1 MSEFSW
7 RDFQIWFE
15 GFAENV
21 KRRPDT
27 KQWERIK
34 EQIARIDGSG
44 PPAAKPAK
52 PQLVRPQPAP
62 SPSIPQT
69 QEEYEEETRR
79 LAKGN
84 GPRDGFHDDKY
95 VGASG

>member
-15 GFAENV
+15 GFSENV
-21 KRRPDT
+21 KGSPNA
-27 KQWERIK
+27 KQWERIRA
-34 EQIARIDGSG
+34 QIARIDGAG
-44 PPAAKPAK
+44 PPVAKPAK
-52 PQLVRPQPAP
+52 PQLVRPPAP
-62 SPSIPQT
+62 VVPQT

-84 GPRDGFHDDKY
+84 GPRDGYHDDKY
-95 VGASG
+95 VGASS